1 MSEHRLGVG
10 KKRSWVNSKA
20 LNIVSAIGESKR
32 FTRMKKPLASILTLG
47 LKEGLLW
54 GMTEL
59 RSENPN
65 ITWCTFLLKC
75 QNQATEHNR

>member
-1 MSEHRLGVG
+1 
-10 KKRSWVNSKA
+10 
-20 LNIVSAIGESKR
+20 
-32 FTRMKKPLASILTLG
+32 MKKALASILTLG

-65 ITWCTFLLKC
+65 ITRCIFLLKC
-75 QNQATEHNR
+75 QNQATEHNG